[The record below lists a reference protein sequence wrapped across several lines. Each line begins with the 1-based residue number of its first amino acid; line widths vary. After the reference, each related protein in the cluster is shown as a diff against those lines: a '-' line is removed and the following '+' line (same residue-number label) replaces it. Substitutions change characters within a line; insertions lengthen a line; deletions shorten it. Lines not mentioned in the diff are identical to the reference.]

1 MEVIGRGER
10 VQLGM
15 YQGKEA
21 RKNLFRE
28 KSALCS
34 LGGGR
39 NRCCFVLFFFQT
51 GVEKRME
58 DNGID

>member
-39 NRCCFVLFFFQT
+39 NKCRFVLFFFPNRC
-51 GVEKRME
+51 GEKDGRHWH
-58 DNGID
+58 